1 MNNLKAQPTPYKDFI
16 KQIQQASEN
25 KENKKSIK
33 NKLQTK
39 SQKRIT
45 LNRNTNPN
53 NNVKTPHNQSTSI
66 WEKSSNS
73 QMKTNKRSAG
83 TYSHNQSVNNFENNA
98 SVKHHK
104 KKDKALCYYGF
115 VK

>member
-1 MNNLKAQPTPYKDFI
+1 
-16 KQIQQASEN
+16 
-25 KENKKSIK
+25 
-33 NKLQTK
+33 
-39 SQKRIT
+39 
-45 LNRNTNPN
+45 
-53 NNVKTPHNQSTSI
+53 
-66 WEKSSNS
+66 
-73 QMKTNKRSAG
+73 MKTNKRSAG